1 MKSYPLW
8 NNNFKLEIQN
18 IQIVTNNPTDTPQ
31 MKRIGK
37 IITALYTVDKLDEDK
52 EFEIDLEFRVCLN
65 GDDICVPITI
75 LSGARFA
82 IPLCNENV
90 TLPGMT
96 F

>member
-1 MKSYPLW
+1 MSY
-8 NNNFKLEIQN
+8 EICN
-18 IQIVTNNPTDTPQ
+18 LTRYGILITYLKIIINNPTDIPQ

-37 IITALYTVDKLDEDK
+37 VITALYTVNKLDEDK
-52 EFEIDLEFRVCLN
+52 EFEVDLEFRVCLN